1 MFIWHVWRSLLIFA
15 LMIICLTVND
25 IDGDSLLLNE
35 EKKDLDELN
44 QNAPKHI
51 LPYSSMFVFGPTN
64 PWVKPQ
70 PLCSRKLLRRDFIC
84 VSHLLFASVCSE
96 LAFSCMVPAKYCE

>member
-1 MFIWHVWRSLLIFA
+1 
-15 LMIICLTVND
+15 MIICLTVND

-44 QNAPKHI
+44 QNAPKPI

-64 PWVKPQ
+64 PWVKPN
-70 PLCSRKLLRRDFIC
+70 
-84 VSHLLFASVCSE
+84 HY
-96 LAFSCMVPAKYCE
+96 VPENSWGEILYVYHIYFLPQFVQN